1 MGGACA
7 INNYYDQDIDSIM
20 PSKQKRPTVNGRISN
35 RHLIQLSFGL
45 MVVGEILLFM
55 INIPTGI
62 IGLLG
67 IFGYVVLYSIWSKRH
82 TVWNTVV
89 GSFPG
94 AIPPLIGW
102 ASIDPSLSPLAWTLF
117 LVLFAWQPAHFY
129 ALAYRR
135 KDEYALANIPML
147 PSVKSF
153 NRTRLSMLF
162 WVVLLLPIPFLM
174 TQLGTVFIVI
184 ATLLN
189 LAWMLLALYGFKK
202 EINKSKWATSMFV
215 FSLNYLVIF
224 FVMTVIV
231 TVIQLI

>member
-1 MGGACA
+1 MDT
-7 INNYYDQDIDSIM
+7 I
-20 PSKQKRPTVNGRISN
+20 
-35 RHLIQLSFGL
+35 LSVIC
-45 MVVGEILLFM
+45 MA
-55 INIPTGI
+55 TC
-62 IGLLG
+62 
-67 IFGYVVLYSIWSKRH
+67 S
-82 TVWNTVV
+82 
-89 GSFPG
+89 
-94 AIPPLIGW
+94 
-102 ASIDPSLSPLAWTLF
+102 
-117 LVLFAWQPAHFY
+117 FY

-202 EINKSKWATSMFV
+202 K
-215 FSLNYLVIF
+215 
-224 FVMTVIV
+224 
-231 TVIQLI
+231 